1 MRHSVSRRF
10 LSTVLAVA
18 AAVMLAAC
26 SSTSGDDVPDDDVAR
41 RVAAVTET
49 RDAVVEPAQALG
61 TAAADVAARLDQAVE
76 QPTEATVEALR
87 AAVTE
92 LEQARTE
99 VEDLDLEPTT
109 PDVVAADAAL
119 DDAMAGARSM
129 AEAATVVA
137 TAADQASTA
146 DQTLAE
152 LVATWDE
159 PGSRSELLARLDE
172 TALAADALATD
183 GVGTPPEDCSGP
195 LASRADA
202 AVFVA
207 ESSRELRALVEARD
221 GLAFDERRA
230 ELADDPWG
238 QREDGQDAARS
249 IDPDGCPAVDVAEE
263 SAAMVVQA
271 LQDLQAALN
280 PEDLSG

>member
-1 MRHSVSRRF
+1 MLQSISRRF

-18 AAVMLAAC
+18 ASAVLAAC
-26 SSTSGDDVPDDDVAR
+26 SSTSGDAGPDDDVAR

-61 TAAADVAARLDQAVE
+61 TAAAEVASRLDHTVE
-76 QPTEATVEALR
+76 QPTAATVEALR
-87 AAVTE
+87 AAVTD

-99 VEDLDLEPTT
+99 VEELDLEPTT

-146 DQTLAE
+146 DQALAE

-195 LASRADA
+195 LAARVDA
-202 AVFVA
+202 AAFVA

-230 ELADDPWG
+230 ELATDPLG
-238 QREDGQDAARS
+238 RREDDQGAVRS
-249 IDPDGCPAVDVAEE
+249 IDPDDCPAIDVAEE

-271 LQDLQAALN
+271 LQDLQTALN
-280 PEDLSG
+280 PEDLAG

>member
-18 AAVMLAAC
+18 ATVMLTAC
-26 SSTSGDDVPDDDVAR
+26 SSTSGDAGPDDDVAR

-49 RDAVVEPAQALG
+49 RDLVVEPAQALG
-61 TAAADVAARLDQAVE
+61 TAAADVASRLDHAVE

-92 LEQARTE
+92 LEQARTQ
-99 VEDLDLEPTT
+99 VEDLDLEPAT

-119 DDAMAGARSM
+119 DDAMAGARNM

-146 DQTLAE
+146 DEALAE
-152 LVATWDE
+152 LVASWDE

-183 GVGTPPEDCSGP
+183 GVGTPPEDCRGP
-195 LASRADA
+195 LASREEA

-207 ESSRELRALVEARD
+207 SSSRELRSLVEARD
-221 GLAFDERRA
+221 GIAFDERRE
-230 ELADDPWG
+230 ELAADPWG
-238 QREDGQDAARS
+238 QREADQGAARS
-249 IDPDGCPAVDVAEE
+249 IDPDDCPAVDVAEE
-263 SAAMVVQA
+263 AATTVVQA

-280 PEDLSG
+280 PEDLAG